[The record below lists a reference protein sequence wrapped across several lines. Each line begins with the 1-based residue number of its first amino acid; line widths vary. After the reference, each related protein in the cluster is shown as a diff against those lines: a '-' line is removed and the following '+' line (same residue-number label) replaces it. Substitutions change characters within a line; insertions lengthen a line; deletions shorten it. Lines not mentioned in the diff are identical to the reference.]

1 MKKPW
6 ETFSHVILE
15 MDGPMILILPL
26 ERESKEERREMGVEK
41 TRGKEGKW
49 YISWEGGC
57 VMCLAGGSHGWVG
70 PVLLKTAYVI
80 TDLKVY
86 LLFVNAVGKRAPLP
100 C

>member
-1 MKKPW
+1 
-6 ETFSHVILE
+6 
-15 MDGPMILILPL
+15 
-26 ERESKEERREMGVEK
+26 MGLEK

-57 VMCLAGGSHGWVG
+57 VMCLAGESHGWVA

-86 LLFVNAVGKRAPLP
+86 LLFANAVGKRAPLP